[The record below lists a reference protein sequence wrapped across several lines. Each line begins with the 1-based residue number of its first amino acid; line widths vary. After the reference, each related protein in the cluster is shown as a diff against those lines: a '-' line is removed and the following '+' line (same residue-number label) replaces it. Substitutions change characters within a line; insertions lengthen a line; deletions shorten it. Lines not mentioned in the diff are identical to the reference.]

1 MFKKLIIVLEFRKTK
16 ECDRYY
22 FFSFEYNRRAHYNFL
37 RKTVLNV
44 KKL

>member
-22 FFSFEYNRRAHYNFL
+22 FFLLNITDAHII
-37 RKTVLNV
+37 TSCE
-44 KKL
+44 KLC